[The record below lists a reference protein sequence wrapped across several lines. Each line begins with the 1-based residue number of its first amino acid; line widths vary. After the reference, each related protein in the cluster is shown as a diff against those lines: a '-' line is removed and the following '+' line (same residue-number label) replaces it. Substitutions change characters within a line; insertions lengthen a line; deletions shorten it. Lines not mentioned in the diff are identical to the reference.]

1 MSVTRVATYQKLY
14 VWEFPVRLFHWINV
28 LCILTLTL
36 TGVLI
41 GAPVK
46 IFDAAE
52 PSQMY
57 WFGIVRFTHFAAAY
71 IFFFN
76 YLFRIY
82 WGIVGNKYARLKE
95 FIPYTKE
102 KLSELWTVLMVDILQ
117 IRVRRD
123 LAEGH
128 NSLAGF
134 TYFIAFLIFLFQAA
148 TGFALYSSMSE
159 AFLPG
164 LFAWIVPLLGGD
176 AWVRQWHHLAMWF
189 FILFTIVHVYLVF
202 YHDWVEGTASTSSM
216 ISGWKFRKPHEIKHA
231 DD

>member
-1 MSVTRVATYQKLY
+1 MAVTRVATYQKLY

-216 ISGWKFRKPHEIKHA
+216 ISGWKFRKPHEIKH
-231 DD
+231 DDD